1 MNVIHLSKEMP
12 KKDISRIY
20 IMYIWGGGGIL
31 NWSDSVPVLA
41 HTTWKNIF
49 AIHQY
54 LSSV

>member
-20 IMYIWGGGGIL
+20 IMYIWGGGIL